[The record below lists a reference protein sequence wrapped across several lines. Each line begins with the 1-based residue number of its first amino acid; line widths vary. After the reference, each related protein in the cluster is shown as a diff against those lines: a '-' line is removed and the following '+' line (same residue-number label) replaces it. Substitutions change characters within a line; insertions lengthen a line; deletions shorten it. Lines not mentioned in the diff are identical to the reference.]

1 MLPVTWGSQDL
12 SGDDGD
18 PRKAD
23 ARTTLI
29 SSNETD
35 VIIIIGSGAGVA
47 IRLPDQQGS
56 R

>member
-1 MLPVTWGSQDL
+1 MLPVTWAPRTL
-12 SGDDGD
+12 SGADGD

-29 SSNETD
+29 SSKEMD

-56 R
+56 W